1 MSNELST
8 EEIARGI
15 RDWVLKR
22 AADKSISREDA
33 RSLLAEFYEW
43 IDPEEDFEI
52 FSLNTL

>member
-22 AADKSISREDA
+22 AADKNISREDA
-33 RSLLAEFYEW
+33 RALVAEFYEW
-43 IDPEEDFEI
+43 VDPEEDFEI
-52 FSLNTL
+52 YSLNRL

>member
-22 AADKSISREDA
+22 AADKNISREDA
-33 RSLLAEFYEW
+33 RALVAEFYEW

-52 FSLNTL
+52 YSLNS

>member
-52 FSLNTL
+52 FSLTF